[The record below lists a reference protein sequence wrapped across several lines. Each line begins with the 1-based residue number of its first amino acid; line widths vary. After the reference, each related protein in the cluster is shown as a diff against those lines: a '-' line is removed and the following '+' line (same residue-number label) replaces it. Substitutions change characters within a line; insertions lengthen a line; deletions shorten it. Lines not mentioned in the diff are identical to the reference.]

1 MSAPKFLTT
10 GKLAAYIGVNIRF
23 LKENKDILFRKGEH
37 YFIPAGRVH
46 PLWDVD
52 KMIAWVTDS
61 NDTVDE
67 ILKKVV

>member
-10 GKLAAYIGVNIRF
+10 GKMARFLGLNIRF
-23 LKENKDILFRKGEH
+23 LKENKDVLFQKGVH
-37 YFIPAGRVH
+37 YFIPDGRVH
-46 PLWDVD
+46 PMWDTD
-52 KMIAWVTDS
+52 KMIEWVTDS